1 MPFLIFGLFVILV
14 SILSYYRKRHT
25 ALLEKADQ
33 DFWQRESAA
42 NSVRRKDIS
51 GLSYINIP
59 YELFSTVSDSDAVL
73 KTAFSELDALHDKKI
88 LNLGRQ
94 SNTDLKLQYGPAN
107 LPALMEYDQNFSDLL
122 QIITHYTNR
131 LIELEHIDDAVPILE
146 FAISCGSDISSHYT
160 TLAGYYKD
168 TNATEKLLSLKEQAM
183 ALDSIMQS
191 AILEKINVI
200 ASES

>member
-73 KTAFSELDALHDKKI
+73 KTAFSELEALHNKKI